1 MVCVEFNNFSISI
14 GGRRLFHNLSFS
26 LNEGDRL
33 LIKGPSGVGKSL
45 FIKSILGFVS
55 FEGTLAVKGNILT
68 YKNINRLRLNM
79 AYVPQNTDVFWG
91 KLKDNLKEIFS
102 ARANKNTNFSL
113 KDFLKFI
120 ENFDLKLKEEM
131 LERVWSDFSGGE
143 RQKILIAIAYFL
155 KRDIFLLDE
164 PTSALDEE
172 SKKKIVSFF
181 NNLDKTIIV
190 ASHDKEWEALDR
202 LQRLVY
208 EDGQWLLVR

>member
-45 FIKSILGFVS
+45 FIKSILGFIPFKGTITIKGEVLTPKNVS
-55 FEGTLAVKGNILT
+55 K
-68 YKNINRLRLNM
+68 LRLNI